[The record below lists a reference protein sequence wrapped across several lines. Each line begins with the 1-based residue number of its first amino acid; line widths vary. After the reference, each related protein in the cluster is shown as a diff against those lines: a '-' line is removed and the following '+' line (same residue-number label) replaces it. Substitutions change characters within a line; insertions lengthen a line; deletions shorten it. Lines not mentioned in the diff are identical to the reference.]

1 MSADIVGADRR
12 SKRPSGGLDED
23 PTPSARARTRE
34 ELADYLLDI
43 GATLAA
49 YGCPSYRLEDVI
61 RLVADIEGHRADPFA
76 LPTGLF
82 LRVTAK
88 DGGGPQVFRMT
99 RVSDW
104 GVDLARLTLID
115 EVFNDVVDRRA
126 TIDQARTRIRQI
138 MMRPPEWSPTLVFAM
153 TAAVSGSAAVFFK
166 GGALEV
172 LAATIVGAAIAGSR
186 LALLITRRRDRPP
199 DPSEAA
205 GTSRRNARRLLSDFL
220 GGLFAASCAW
230 LALQIWPEARLEVI
244 VPAGAIALFPGMTFT
259 TGVAEVAQK
268 NVVAGGARLIESAVT
283 LLLIL
288 FGVALI
294 AGLGEVVGADM
305 PSWLGDKDKLVGLSL
320 PWQALAL
327 VVSSVAFGAV
337 FQVPKRF
344 LWATFLSSATGWI
357 VADLAVHYRLPG
369 HVAAFCAALSVCM
382 LANALA
388 RVTNRPAQLFQ
399 LPGMML
405 LVPGSFGF
413 LSLGEFLE
421 SETSHTIR
429 GTQSGFTM
437 ALVGAA
443 LVIGVLLANVIVP
456 SRKLL

>member
-1 MSADIVGADRR
+1 MSVELI
-12 SKRPSGGLDED
+12 DE
-23 PTPSARARTRE
+23 PTPSARARSRE
-34 ELADYLLDI
+34 ELADYLVEI

-49 YGCPSYRLEDVI
+49 SGCPSYRLEDVI
-61 RLVADIEGHRADPFA
+61 RLIADIEGHRADPFA

-82 LRVTAK
+82 LRVSAK
-88 DGGGPQVFRMT
+88 DGSGPQVQRMT

-104 GVDLARLTLID
+104 GVDLARLTLVD
-115 EVFNDVVDRRA
+115 EVFNDVVARRS
-126 TIDQARTRIRQI
+126 TIEQARGRIRAI
-138 MMRPPEWSPTLVFAM
+138 IARPPEWSPTIVFAA
-153 TAAVSGSAAVFFK
+153 TTAVSGASAVFFK

-172 LAATIVGAAIAGSR
+172 LVSGIVGAVIAGSR
-186 LALLITRRRDRPP
+186 LALSNQGPADSL

-230 LALQIWPEARLEVI
+230 IALQVWPQARPGVI

-268 NVVAGGARLIESAVT
+268 NVVAGGARLIESAVA

-294 AGLGEVVGADM
+294 AGLGGVVGAEM
-305 PSWLGDKDKLVGLSL
+305 PSWLERTTLPGL
-320 PWQALAL
+320 PVHWQALAL
-327 VVSSVAFGAV
+327 LVSSVGFGAV
-337 FQVPKRF
+337 FQVPKRW
-344 LWATFLSSATGWI
+344 LWTTFVSSATGWI
-357 VADLAVHYRLPG
+357 VAAGAVHYRLPG

-388 RVTNRPAQLFQ
+388 RMTNRPAQLFQ

-413 LSLGEFLE
+413 LSLSEFLD
-421 SETSHTIR
+421 SKDALM
-429 GTQSGFTM
+429 GTQRAFTM

-443 LVIGVLLANVIVP
+443 LVIGVLLANVLMP

>member
-1 MSADIVGADRR
+1 MSAGDDGASRR
-12 SKRPSGGLDED
+12 ISGRPSSLDDD
-23 PTPSARARTRE
+23 PTPSSRARSRE
-34 ELADYLLDI
+34 ELADYLLEI

-61 RLVADIEGHRADPFA
+61 RLIAEVEGHRADPFA

-88 DGGGPQVFRMT
+88 DGGGPQVQRMT

-104 GVDLARLTLID
+104 GVDLTRLTLVD
-115 EVFNDVVDRRA
+115 EVFNDVIDRRA
-126 TIDQARTRIRQI
+126 TIEQARARIRQI
-138 MMRPPEWSPTLVFAM
+138 NLRPPEWSSTLVFVS
-153 TAAVSGSAAVFFK
+153 TTAVSGAVAVFFK
-166 GGALEV
+166 GGPIEI
-172 LAATIVGAAIAGSR
+172 LAAAVVGAAIAGSR
-186 LALLITRRRDRPP
+186 LALTRVWRQRRRT
-199 DPSEAA
+199 DPTEAA

-220 GGLFAASCAW
+220 GGIFAASCAW
-230 LALQIWPEARLEVI
+230 LALRIWPDARPEVI
-244 VPAGAIALFPGMTFT
+244 VPAGAVALFPGMTFT

-294 AGLGEVVGADM
+294 AGIGETAGAEM
-305 PSWLGDKDKLVGLSL
+305 PSWLGDKDKLSGLPL
-320 PWQALAL
+320 PWQGLAL
-327 VVSSVAFGAV
+327 LVSSVAFGAV
-337 FQVPKRF
+337 FQVPKRW
-344 LWATFLSSATGWI
+344 LWATFVSSATGWV
-357 VADLAVHYRLPG
+357 VADVAVHCRLPG
-369 HVAAFCAALSVCM
+369 HVAAFGAALSVCM
-382 LANALA
+382 VANALA
-388 RVTNRPAQLFQ
+388 RLTNRPAQLFQ

-443 LVIGVLLANVIVP
+443 LVIGVLVANVLVP

>member
-1 MSADIVGADRR
+1 MS
-12 SKRPSGGLDED
+12 DEPMD
-23 PTPSARARTRE
+23 VPTPSARVRSRE
-34 ELADYLLDI
+34 EVADYLLDI

-61 RLVADIEGHRADPFA
+61 RLIADVEGHRADPLA

-82 LRVTAK
+82 LRVTAQ
-88 DGGGPQVFRMT
+88 DGGGPEVNRMT

-104 GVDLARLTLID
+104 GVDLARLTLVD
-115 EVFNDVVDRRA
+115 EVFNDVVDRRC
-126 TIDQARTRIRQI
+126 TIEQARARIRAI
-138 MMRPPEWSPTLVFAM
+138 MKRPPEWSAAIVFVAA
-153 TAAVSGSAAVFFK
+153 TAVSGASAVFFK
-166 GGALEV
+166 GGLLEV
-172 LAATIVGAAIAGSR
+172 VVAAIVGAVIAGSR
-186 LALLITRRRDRPP
+186 IALSSSTGDKPKTGA
-199 DPSEAA
+199 SETA

-230 LALQIWPEARLEVI
+230 LALRLWPDAKPEVI
-244 VPAGAIALFPGMTFT
+244 VPAGAITLFPGMTFT

-268 NVVAGGARLIESAVT
+268 NVVSGAARLIESAVT
-283 LLLIL
+283 LLLVL

-294 AGLGEVVGADM
+294 SGVGDIVGAEM
-305 PSWLGDKDKLVGLSL
+305 PSWLGNKTPLTGLSW

-327 VVSSVAFGAV
+327 LVSSLSFGAL
-337 FQVPKRF
+337 FQVPRRW
-344 LWATFLSSATGWI
+344 LWTTFASSATGWI
-357 VADLAVHYRLPG
+357 VADVAVHYRLPG

-382 LANALA
+382 LANGLA
-388 RVTNRPAQLFQ
+388 RMTNRPAQLFQ

-413 LSLGEFLE
+413 LSLSAFLE
-421 SETSHTIR
+421 SPDSSQ
-429 GTQSGFTM
+429 GTQRAFTM

-443 LVIGVLLANVIVP
+443 LVIGILVANVVVP